1 VASELGRALG
11 ALGLAGSLLAYACAG
26 RHHGEVERP
35 PDDWRSSS
43 EVAADDR
50 SRCAYEG
57 RADREVEETASARAA
72 KPNIRRV
79 YAIVGQ
85 GDDAHRVLRC
95 REVDQNLDGVKDVVR
110 TYDDNGDPL
119 RELADTD
126 YDGQIDTWT
135 TFSSGRVAEIKVDR
149 NRDGRHDEKRFY
161 VRGKKLRAELDEDF
175 DGRTDVWEVYA
186 DGTLQRRGVDVDR
199 DGKVDRWDRDEL
211 AYRAAERRE
220 RAAEE
225 QRQQAPGAAPD
236 EVGDAGAPD
245 ARVAPGAR

>member
-1 VASELGRALG
+1 MRSDRGRSLG
-11 ALGLAGSLLAYACAG
+11 ALALAGSLLVGACA
-26 RHHGEVERP
+26 RRQHTEADP
-35 PDDWRSSS
+35 PPGDWRSSP

-57 RADREVEETASARAA
+57 RADREVEETASARAV

-79 YAIVGQ
+79 YAVVGQ

-110 TYDDNGDPL
+110 VYDDGGDPL

-126 YDGQIDTWT
+126 YDGRIDTWT

-149 NRDGRHDEKRFY
+149 NRDGRPDEKRFY
-161 VRGKKLRAELDEDF
+161 VRGQKVRGELDEDY

-186 DGTLQRRGVDVDR
+186 DGTLQRRGVDVDG

-211 AYRAAERRE
+211 AYRDAERRE
-220 RAAEE
+220 REQEE
-225 QRQQAPGAAPD
+225 QQQARREAERVAS
-236 EVGDAGAPD
+236 DAGAPD
-245 ARVAPGAR
+245 AEVAPGAR